1 MVDVHTHVFP
11 PRIGPRLAAAIGR
24 EFGREP
30 AGDGSAEDLASHL
43 AEAGLT
49 HAVCFTAA
57 LRPDQMIPAN
67 SWMIALRRTH
77 SHLIPLGTVHPGH
90 PAWET
95 ELNRLERSGVAG
107 LKIHPDLAGIP
118 LNSPAWEPIW
128 EAARGRFLVVV
139 HMGPVRPG
147 EPTLSHPMDL
157 ATVLKRH
164 GGLEVVAPHLG
175 GLGLWAETLEHLAG
189 RDIYMDT
196 SCCHDAIPVAA
207 LGALLERHDRGRI
220 LFGSDY
226 PLFSP
231 KTERPALAALL
242 AKLRVPEHTILENG
256 TALAKRLQH
265 GGFAG
270 PAPSPGID
278 IS

>member
-1 MVDVHTHVFP
+1 MIDVHTHVFP
-11 PRIGPRLAAAIGR
+11 PKIGPRLAAAIGR

-30 AGDGSAEDLASHL
+30 AGDGSPEDLASHL
-43 AEAGLT
+43 AAAGLSR
-49 HAVCFTAA
+49 AVCFTAA

-67 SWMIALRRTH
+67 SWMIGLRRTQ

-90 PAWET
+90 PSWET
-95 ELNRLERSGVAG
+95 ELGRLQRNGIFG

-118 LNSPAWEPIW
+118 LRSPAWDPVW
-128 EAARGRFLVVV
+128 EAVRGRFLVMV

-147 EPTLSHPMDL
+147 EPTISRPRDL
-157 ATVLKRH
+157 AAVMDRH
-164 GGLEVVAPHLG
+164 KGLEVVAAHLG
-175 GLGLWAETLEHLAG
+175 GLGLWEETLEHLAG
-189 RDIYMDT
+189 RDVYMDT
-196 SCCHDAIPVAA
+196 SCCHDAIPVTA
-207 LGALLERHDRGRI
+207 LGALLMRHEHGRI

-231 KTERPALAALL
+231 KTERPALARLL
-242 AKLRVPEHTILENG
+242 AQLRVPERAILDNG
-256 TALAKRLQH
+256 TLLAMRLQH